1 MRSSFFSMLLVSVL
15 LFAVAQQPR
24 TLEQETRGNTSA
36 SGGGSHISKLQLRSL
51 LYPGA
56 TTKIYA
62 SLMPWFGDRRHIDVG
77 YRSDDPRQIARQVAD
92 MMSRGIDGGVVD
104 WYGPGDNITARTNEL
119 LLSESEARG
128 FQFAILVNGKPF
140 RTCMQSGCDVT
151 ALLVSELQYA
161 EKHFEGSPVYIRW
174 QGRPV
179 VFFFDGNK
187 FPFDWRRVRAAL
199 SRSPL
204 FVFRN
209 TGAFDNPASE
219 GGFAWNAPEVANA
232 GDPEALR
239 YLERFYERAQRNPE
253 KFVMGSVYKGFDDSR
268 ASWGQGKRIPENC
281 GQTWLDTFA
290 EINRF
295 YSASRQ
301 LPALLIV
308 TWNDY
313 EEGTAAEPGVGCPLG
328 ITARLSGSLLTWDF
342 KGNRNAVDR
351 FLIYRSPD
359 RQQLVRLGEVGAG
372 QSSFDLREAGL
383 QPGDWLFV
391 KAQAKAGMVDGL
403 SDPVQFGSPKRG
415 RGEGN
420 LQPSGLRSPAH

>member
-1 MRSSFFSMLLVSVL
+1 MRSLFCSMLLISFF
-15 LFAVAQQPR
+15 LFAVMQQPR
-24 TLEQETRGNTSA
+24 TLEQEANGNTSA
-36 SGGGSHISKLQLRSL
+36 AGGGGHVSKLPLRSL

-56 TTKIYA
+56 TTRIYA

-77 YRSDDPRQIARQVAD
+77 YHSDDPQQIARQVTD
-92 MMSRGIDGGVVD
+92 MMSRGIDGAVVD
-104 WYGPGDNITARTNEL
+104 WYGPDDNITSRTNEL
-119 LLSESEARG
+119 LLRESEARN

-140 RTCMQSGCDVT
+140 RTCMQRGCDVT
-151 ALLVSELQYA
+151 ALLLSELQYA

-187 FPFDWRRVRAAL
+187 FPIDWRRVRAVL
-199 SRSPL
+199 SHSPL

-209 TGAFDNPASE
+209 TGAFDNPDSE
-219 GGFAWNAPEVANA
+219 GAFAWNAPEIANV
-232 GDPEALR
+232 GDPEALQ
-239 YLERFYERAQRNPE
+239 YLERFYDRAKRSPGR
-253 KFVMGSVYKGFDDSR
+253 FVMGSVYKGFDDSR
-268 ASWGQGKRIPENC
+268 ASCGQGKRIPENC

-313 EEGTAAEPGVGCPLG
+313 EEGTAVEPGVGCLSSM
-328 ITARLSGSLLTWDF
+328 TARLSGSLLTWDF

-351 FLIYRSPD
+351 FLIFDSSD
-359 RQQLVRLGEVGAG
+359 RQRLIKLGEVGAG
-372 QSSFDLREAGL
+372 QSSFDLRGTNL
-383 QPGDWLFV
+383 QPGDWLLV
-391 KAQAKAGMVDGL
+391 KAQAKAGMVDAL
-403 SDPVQFGSPKRG
+403 SDPMKYGASNSGS
-415 RGEGN
+415 GESN
-420 LQPSGLRSPAH
+420 PR

>member
-1 MRSSFFSMLLVSVL
+1 
-15 LFAVAQQPR
+15 
-24 TLEQETRGNTSA
+24 
-36 SGGGSHISKLQLRSL
+36 
-51 LYPGA
+51 
-56 TTKIYA
+56 
-62 SLMPWFGDRRHIDVG
+62 
-77 YRSDDPRQIARQVAD
+77 
-92 MMSRGIDGGVVD
+92 
-104 WYGPGDNITARTNEL
+104 
-119 LLSESEARG
+119 
-128 FQFAILVNGKPF
+128 
-140 RTCMQSGCDVT
+140 MQHGCDVT

-179 VFFFDGNK
+179 VLFFDGNK

-219 GGFAWNAPEVANA
+219 GGFAWNAPEVAN
-232 GDPEALR
+232 GSDPEGLR
-239 YLERFYERAQRNPE
+239 YLERFYERAQRSPDR
-253 KFVMGSVYKGFDDSR
+253 FVMGAVYKGFDDSR
-268 ASWGQGKRIPENC
+268 ASWGTGKRIPENC

-313 EEGTAAEPGVGCPLG
+313 EEGTAVEPGVGCPPG

-351 FLIYRSPD
+351 FLIFRSPD
-359 RQQLVRLGEVGAG
+359 RQRLVKLGEAGAG
-372 QSSFDLREAGL
+372 ERSFDLRETNL
-383 QPGDWLFV
+383 QPGDWLLV

-403 SDPVQFGSPKRG
+403 SNPIQHGAST
-415 RGEGN
+415 GESN
-420 LQPSGLRSPAH
+420 PR